1 MTVLIAGAGI
11 GGLTLGLSLHQL
23 GIPFKIFEAVREIRP
38 LGVGINV
45 QPHAIREL
53 FELGL
58 EGELDT
64 VGLRTKQVAYFSAQ
78 GGEIWREARGEFAG
92 YHWPQYSIHRGGMQ
106 MLLYRALM
114 ERAGPDVI
122 QMGAAVT
129 GSVETATGVEITL
142 ADRSTGEALGCAA
155 GSVFVAADGINSAA
169 REALYPDEGAAYWG
183 GIMMW
188 RGVTRGPS
196 FLGGRTM
203 AMAGKR
209 DCKFVCYPI
218 EEFDDG
224 TCLINWIADRAM
236 AEDYVWREQ
245 DWNREGRLD
254 DFLGVFSDWTFD
266 WLDVPEIITTAQSV
280 WEYPMVDRNP
290 LPRWS
295 HGRMTLLGDAAHA
308 MYPIGSNGASQAILD
323 ARVLARELR
332 DMGQGGAALERYDE
346 IRRETV
352 NALVLANRGA
362 GPDKVLDIVAERA
375 PEGFESI
382 SDVMSQVELEE
393 AAGAYK
399 KLAGMDIEAL
409 NARGPLVS
417 VSS

>member
-23 GIPFKIFEAVREIRP
+23 GIPFRIFEAVKEIRP
-38 LGVGINV
+38 MGVGINV

-58 EGELDT
+58 EAELDT
-64 VGLRTKQVAYFSAQ
+64 VGLRTRQVGYFSAQ
-78 GGEIWREARGEFAG
+78 GAEIWREPRGAFAG
-92 YHWPQYSIHRGGMQ
+92 YNWPQYSIHRGGMQ
-106 MLLYRALM
+106 MLLYRALI
-114 ERAGPDVI
+114 ERAGKDVI
-122 QMGAAVT
+122 RMGAAVT
-129 GSVETATGVEITL
+129 GSADADGGVEVYL
-142 ADRSTGEALGCAA
+142 ADRSTGEALGAEA
-155 GSVFVAADGINSAA
+155 GSVFVAADGINSMA
-169 REALYPDEGAAYWG
+169 RKALYPDEGAAHWG

-203 AMAGKR
+203 AMAGKK

-218 EEFDDG
+218 EEYEDG

-236 AEDYVWREQ
+236 PADYMWREQ
-245 DWNREGRLD
+245 DWNREGSLD
-254 DFLGVFSDWTFD
+254 DFLGVFANWEFD
-266 WLDVPEIITTAQSV
+266 WLNVPDIITTAQSV

-295 HGRMTLLGDAAHA
+295 HGKMTLLGDAAHA

-332 DMGQGGAALERYDE
+332 DLGQGAEALARYDA

-352 NALVLANRGA
+352 NALVLANRGD

-375 PEGFESI
+375 PDGFEDI
-382 SDVMSQVELEE
+382 SEVMSRAELDQ
-393 AAGAYK
+393 AAAAYK
-399 KLAGMDIEAL
+399 KLAGMDVEAL
-409 NARGPLVS
+409 NARGPLVPI
-417 VSS
+417 